1 MVEPNNDFL
10 ERVQAG
16 AKPAEPEP
24 SKPNDLDLLM
34 KRGNEREKIDG
45 KFRTALTSF
54 VKLLPLITVNIA
66 ALFIIGLDNFV
77 KGEWSWSVFRDPAF
91 WWSYASFQTANWLVA
106 ITFLT
111 GAIRKFQSDYKK
123 YLENLDFIQSMV
135 DYDHEKKAFITAQCE
150 IETLRRKKEVL
161 LLIVGK
167 KLYDLKVKHEIKD
180 IQEFLQDGVTTD
192 TSRRERRLQRKL
204 QALYVMTTPEWQRDY
219 LQGFKGSLWLGIKLR
234 FPEVTRALIVSG
246 FKPSKRAGAFNDYR
260 SRVFGT
266 SANLIAPNT
275 VVSMVVGLL
284 LLSFQFTTKQAD
296 AGTWLNFIVKVL
308 LIFWNTYMTRS
319 FAGVIFMRTHM
330 RVAEE
335 RRTDLVLFKRR
346 AETDNEDTRDIV
358 DILKPKLEMQAET

>member
-1 MVEPNNDFL
+1 MDFL
-10 ERVQAG
+10 ERVQAES
-16 AKPAEPEP
+16 KTDNMTEPP
-24 SKPNDLDLLM
+24 PKNDKDELETLM
-34 KRGNEREKIDG
+34 KRGNDREKIDN
-45 KFRTALTSF
+45 KLRTALNSF

-77 KGEWSWSVFRDPAF
+77 SGEWSWAVFKDPAF

-106 ITFLT
+106 ITFLV
-111 GAIRKFQSDYKK
+111 GAIRMFQNNYKK

-180 IQEFLQDGVTTD
+180 VVAFLEAGVAVGA
-192 TSRRERRLQRKL
+192 SWSEKRLYRKL
-204 QALYVMTTPEWQRDY
+204 QALYAMTTFEWQQEY
-219 LQGFKGSLWLGIKLR
+219 LQGFKGSRWLGIKLR

-246 FKPSKRAGAFNDYR
+246 FKPSRRAGAFNDYR

-275 VVSMVVGLL
+275 VVSMAVGLL

-308 LIFWNTYMTRS
+308 LIIWNTYMTRS

-335 RRTDLVLFKRR
+335 RRTDLVLFRRR
-346 AETDNEDTRDIV
+346 AETGNQDTQ
-358 DILKPKLEMQAET
+358 DILAILNKPDIEMQA